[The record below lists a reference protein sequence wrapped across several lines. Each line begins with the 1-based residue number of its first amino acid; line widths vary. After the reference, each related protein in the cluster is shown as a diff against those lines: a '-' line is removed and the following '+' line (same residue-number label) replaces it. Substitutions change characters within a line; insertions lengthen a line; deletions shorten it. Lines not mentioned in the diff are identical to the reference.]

1 MKEALQRAYL
11 SLTMLDNETPQVID
25 MIAKAV
31 NSAAGPVLEVGC
43 GYGRYLRPLCER
55 GIEAVGVDVNPEI
68 VRRNKDAGLKAM
80 LPAEFQASRQRVR
93 VLLMSHVI
101 EHFQPRELLEFLD
114 RWLDHL
120 EVGGELVVATPLM
133 TPHFYDDFDHV
144 KPYHPD
150 GLKMVFGGGGAQVQY
165 WSRHRLELVEVI
177 FRRSPWRATLSQ
189 AIYRGGAAAWPLY
202 LANVLAMLAFRLS
215 FSLLGRKTGWIGRF
229 RKLPSSK

>member
-1 MKEALQRAYL
+1 L
-11 SLTMLDNETPQVID
+11 
-25 MIAKAV
+25 IAKAV
-31 NSAAGPVLEVGC
+31 NGAAGPVLEVGC

-80 LPAEFQASRQRVR
+80 LPEEFQASRQRVR

-133 TPHFYDDFDHV
+133 TPHFLRRLR
-144 KPYHPD
+144 PREALSPGRTED
-150 GLKMVFGGGGAQVQY
+150 GLRRRRRPGPVLVT
-165 WSRHRLELVEVI
+165 HRLELVEVI
-177 FRRSPWRATLSQ
+177 FRRSLWRATLSQ
-189 AIYRGGAAAWPLY
+189 AIYRGGPAAWPL
-202 LANVLAMLAFRLS
+202 
-215 FSLLGRKTGWIGRF
+215 
-229 RKLPSSK
+229 